1 MTQVQNP
8 ELQLA
13 FDFVQYTNRNIFL
26 TGKAGTG
33 KTTFLHQ
40 LKSISPKRMAVVAPT
55 GVAAVNAGGV
65 TIHSFFQLPFHPFI
79 PESYSG
85 SSDSG
90 QPVNFKLGK
99 EKINIIRTLDLLIID
114 EISMV
119 RCDLLDAIDS
129 VLRRYKNKGLPF
141 GGVQLLMIGDIQQLS
156 PVVKETE
163 WELLEKYYDT
173 PFFFGS
179 RGLQNT
185 NYVTIE
191 LKHIYRQQDQAFIDL
206 LNKVRNNCLD
216 TPSLDLLNQR
226 HLPGFNAQE
235 HEGYITLTTH
245 NYQSQALNETRLNQL
260 QGKEYVFSAEIS
272 DDFPEYSY
280 PTAPELKLKKGA
292 QVMFVKNDISR
303 DKLYFNGKIG
313 KVIQINEDRVVV
325 QCPGESQMIT
335 VERAEWQNMKYSL
348 NAGSYEIEETVIG
361 TFVQLPLKLAWAI
374 TIHKSQGLTFD
385 HVVIDAHASFAH
397 GQVYVALSRC
407 RTLEGLVL
415 STPIRN
421 QSIINDHSVLAFAR
435 EQESNQP
442 DNRQLKE
449 SKISYAAFLI
459 SELFDFDSLLRLL
472 YILRKGMQ
480 EHQSALINPANNLVE
495 QMIVSLKND
504 VVEVSGKF
512 MGQVKQLLV
521 SNPEPETNEALQAR
535 ISKASDY
542 FTGKI
547 SYIVSEPLKDIPIET
562 DNKAVRKQL
571 EEALKNIRVESA
583 FKNLCLEAM
592 SGGFEIQKYLNIK
605 AKSVLESQQVKIPK
619 SKPAKPDT
627 EIAHPLLASKLK
639 DWRDQKSHEQNLP
652 AYMILHQKAIHSITK
667 LMPGNLSELKKV
679 KGIGKDKLVKYGT
692 ELLEIIQEY
701 CMDQNIPIELTPV
714 ETQKQDK
721 IKSREISYAF
731 LKEGKSIS
739 EIAAIRNM
747 APTTIEGHIAHYIE
761 TGEIPI
767 TAFVREEVIGLISNE
782 FKNQGDYRLSPVK
795 EVLGDQVSW
804 SEIRFVL
811 KHLVFTG
818 KIRKEELQ

>member
-79 PESYSG
+79 PESYPG

-90 QPVNFKLGK
+90 QPANFKLGK
-99 EKINIIRTLDLLIID
+99 EKINIIKTLDLLIID

-191 LKHIYRQQDQAFIDL
+191 LKHIYRQQDQTFIDL

-216 TPSLDLLNQR
+216 RQSMDLLNQR
-226 HLPGFNAQE
+226 CLPLFNAQE

-245 NYQSQALNETRLNQL
+245 NSQSQTLNESRLNQL

-292 QVMFVKNDISR
+292 QVMFIKNDISR
-303 DKLYFNGKIG
+303 EKLYFNGKIG
-313 KVIQINEDRVVV
+313 KVIQINEDRIVV

-348 NAGSYEIEETVIG
+348 NADSYEIQETVIG
-361 TFVQLPLKLAWAI
+361 TFVQFPLKLAWAI

-415 STPIRN
+415 STPIKN
-421 QSIINDHSVLAFAR
+421 QSIINDHSVLAFTR
-435 EQESNQP
+435 EQELNQP
-442 DNRQLKE
+442 DDMQLKE
-449 SKISYAAFLI
+449 SRMSYAAFLI

-480 EHQSALINPANNLVE
+480 EHQSALVNPAITSLE
-495 QMIVSLKND
+495 QMILSLKNE
-504 VVEVSGKF
+504 VIEVSGKF
-512 MGQVKQLLV
+512 MAQVKQLLV

-542 FTGKI
+542 FVGKI
-547 SYIVSEPLKDIPIET
+547 AEIVSEPLKDISIET

-571 EEALKNIRVESA
+571 EEALKNVRIESG
-583 FKNLCLEAM
+583 FKNLCLDAM

-605 AKSVLESQQVKIPK
+605 AKSILESQQVKISK
-619 SKPAKPDT
+619 STAVKPDA
-627 EIAHPLLASKLK
+627 EIAHPLLLSKLK
-639 DWRDQKSHEQNLP
+639 DWRTRKSHEINLP
-652 AYMILHQKAIHSITK
+652 AYMILHQKAIHSIIK
-667 LMPGNLSELKKV
+667 MLPANQSELKKV
-679 KGIGKDKLVKYGT
+679 KGIGKDKLAKYGT
-692 ELLEIIQEY
+692 ELLEIIQDY
-701 CMDQNIPIELTPV
+701 CAAQRIPIEQAPV
-714 ETQKQDK
+714 EMLKADK
-721 IKSREISYAF
+721 IKSREISYTF

-739 EIAAIRNM
+739 EIAVIRNM

-767 TAFVREEVIGLISNE
+767 ATFVNEEIVDLISNAFE
-782 FKNQGDYRLSPVK
+782 NQNDYRMAPVK

-811 KHLVFTG
+811 KHLVYSG
-818 KIRKEELQ
+818 KIQKEELQ